1 MSEKAAEH
9 NYRMALMFYRTERY
23 EDAIA
28 ILDDLALEFPDSKH
42 VLYALAKCFAKVGRY
57 QEARALCQELTD
69 KHQDERAQT
78 LLERIGDRK
87 DTYIPQNA
95 FHEAPPDLPPGIGLH
110 DEGAPASSS
119 AQIASP
125 PGDTTSSWMSS
136 TPTALVN
143 DSKTPAAFVRDS
155 KSGAGSTYS
164 SGGSYS
170 TPPPDAVTPFIT
182 PPPLT
187 EVEETPLTTPPP
199 LPEAEAVKTAEP
211 ARKPL
216 VSNGMIAVATL
227 AVAALVLILWVAFGP
242 RQFVFPDDHMM
253 GTLVIREI
261 DGPRVRWNE
270 YGPARGETSFPKWE
284 YIGLNA
290 SPDLTEAD
298 LILLQK
304 ASWLRYLDL
313 SKSSITDEMVEPLA
327 ELRQLEVIDVRGTKL
342 TEGGI
347 ARLKEW
353 LPNCTLRFDVMPAPA
368 PVAAAPAPPP
378 APTPAPPPV
387 QPAPAPAAPPP
398 EPQAPGPR
406 ELIFAEMVGDVL
418 VKAWDAQESTEWRPF
433 QPAKGRVVVPE
444 GKIVK
449 LAVRAGSDNLSAIRL
464 LGADDIHTV
473 DVSAA
478 RLDDAAAPFVARLTG
493 LRCLIANDAEI
504 TNKGLVQLCALT
516 ELRVL
521 SLAGA
526 GKFDAAGMA
535 RLAAMKHLERLVLR
549 GGNVN
554 DECLQHVGRLAQ
566 LRHLDLT
573 RTMVTDAGLASLAQL
588 TQLNELIL
596 SQTQVSGP
604 GLAHLNALGMLER
617 LDLAGNPIS
626 AEGMQHLVQC
636 RRLRFVQM
644 DGPTITDATLL
655 LLAQVPTLRQVS
667 LNNTGVSPEGA
678 AALKKALPECS
689 VLVSKPRR

>member
-1 MSEKAAEH
+1 MSGRNLSDQPQGPHFPERVHGAAELPAG
-9 NYRMALMFYRTERY
+9 MAF
-23 EDAIA
+23 IG
-28 ILDDLALEFPDSKH
+28 AL
-42 VLYALAKCFAKVGRY
+42 
-57 QEARALCQELTD
+57 
-69 KHQDERAQT
+69 
-78 LLERIGDRK
+78 
-87 DTYIPQNA
+87 PQ
-95 FHEAPPDLPPGIGLH
+95 FL
-110 DEGAPASSS
+110 

-342 TEGGI
+342 TEGDCPTEG
-347 ARLKEW
+347 
-353 LPNCTLRFDVMPAPA
+353 VA
-368 PVAAAPAPPP
+368 PVPSGLMMPCRRRAAACA
-378 APTPAPPPV
+378 AAR
-387 QPAPAPAAPPP
+387 QHRRFAGPAAPTTPSP
-398 EPQAPGPR
+398 NR
-406 ELIFAEMVGDVL
+406 R
-418 VKAWDAQESTEWRPF
+418 RPD
-433 QPAKGRVVVPE
+433 
-444 GKIVK
+444 
-449 LAVRAGSDNLSAIRL
+449 RAN
-464 LGADDIHTV
+464 
-473 DVSAA
+473 
-478 RLDDAAAPFVARLTG
+478 
-493 LRCLIANDAEI
+493 
-504 TNKGLVQLCALT
+504 
-516 ELRVL
+516 
-521 SLAGA
+521 
-526 GKFDAAGMA
+526 
-535 RLAAMKHLERLVLR
+535 
-549 GGNVN
+549 
-554 DECLQHVGRLAQ
+554 
-566 LRHLDLT
+566 
-573 RTMVTDAGLASLAQL
+573 
-588 TQLNELIL
+588 
-596 SQTQVSGP
+596 
-604 GLAHLNALGMLER
+604 
-617 LDLAGNPIS
+617 
-626 AEGMQHLVQC
+626 
-636 RRLRFVQM
+636 
-644 DGPTITDATLL
+644 
-655 LLAQVPTLRQVS
+655 
-667 LNNTGVSPEGA
+667 
-678 AALKKALPECS
+678 
-689 VLVSKPRR
+689 

>member
-42 VLYALAKCFAKVGRY
+42 VLYALAKCFAKVGRF
-57 QEARALCQELTD
+57 QEARALCQELTE
-69 KHQDERAQT
+69 KHQDERALT

-110 DEGAPASSS
+110 EEGAPANSS

-136 TPTALVN
+136 TPTALV
-143 DSKTPAAFVRDS
+143 RDS
-155 KSGAGSTYS
+155 NSGAGSTYS
-164 SGGSYS
+164 SAGSYS
-170 TPPPDAVTPFIT
+170 TPPPDAITPFIT

-187 EVEETPLTTPPP
+187 ELEETPLATPPP
-199 LPEAEAVKTAEP
+199 LPEADAVKTPEP
-211 ARKPL
+211 ARKAL
-216 VSNGMIAVATL
+216 VSNRMIAVATL
-227 AVAALVLILWVAFGP
+227 MLAAIVLILWVAFGP
-242 RQFVFPDDHMM
+242 RQFVFPDDHTM

-261 DGPRVRWNE
+261 DGRRVRWNE

-284 YIGLNA
+284 YMGLNA

-304 ASWLRYLDL
+304 ASWLRYLNL
-313 SKSSITDEMVEPLA
+313 SKSNITDEMVEALA
-327 ELRQLEVIDVRGTKL
+327 ELRQLEVIDLRGAKL
-342 TEGGI
+342 TGEGI
-347 ARLKEW
+347 ARLRGW
-353 LPNCTLRFDVMPAPA
+353 LPNCTLRFDVTPA
-368 PVAAAPAPPP
+368 PVAAVPAPPP
-378 APTPAPPPV
+378 APALAPPPV
-387 QPAPAPAAPPP
+387 PQPPAPAAPTP
-398 EPQAPGPR
+398 EPEAPGPR
-406 ELIFAEMVGDVL
+406 ELIFEDRVGDVL
-418 VKAWDAQESTEWRPF
+418 VKSWDAMESTEWKPF

-449 LAVRAGSDNLSAIRL
+449 LTIQVGSDKLSAIRL
-464 LGADDIHTV
+464 LGAGDLHTM

-478 RLDDAAAPFVARLTG
+478 RLEDAAAPFVTRFSG
-493 LRCLIANDAEI
+493 LRCLIANDAQI

-516 ELRVL
+516 ELREL

-526 GKFDAAGMA
+526 DKFDAAGMA
-535 RLAAMKHLERLVLR
+535 RLPAVKNLERLVLR

-554 DECLQHVGRLAQ
+554 DEGLQHVGRLVQ
-566 LRHLDLT
+566 LRRLDLT
-573 RTMVTDAGLASLAQL
+573 RTMVTDAGLASLAPL

-596 SQTQVSGP
+596 SHTQVSGP
-604 GLAHLNALGMLER
+604 GLAHLNALGALER
-617 LDLAGNPIS
+617 LDLAGNSIS
-626 AEGMQHLVQC
+626 AEGIQHLAQC
-636 RRLRFVQM
+636 RCLRFVQM
-644 DGPTITDATLL
+644 DGPGITDATLL
-655 LLAQVPTLRQVS
+655 LLAGVPTLRQVS
-667 LNNTGVSPEGA
+667 LINTGVSPEGA
-678 AALKKALPECS
+678 AALKKALPECA
-689 VLVSKPRR
+689 VLVSKPRP